1 MMFGFGF
8 LMMLAVF
15 VLPILS
21 VLLIVGGVWGAGQAN
36 FPRFAS
42 PTQSMPPTPTARY
55 CSHCGQGLQNDW
67 KACPHCG
74 AKIE

>member
-8 LMMLAVF
+8 LIMLAVF
-15 VLPILS
+15 VLPILL
-21 VLLIVGGVWGAGQAN
+21 VLLIVGGVWGVGQAN
-36 FPRFAS
+36 LPRFAL
-42 PTQSMPPTPTARY
+42 PTSTAPSTSATRY

-74 AKIE
+74 AKID

>member
-1 MMFGFGF
+1 
-8 LMMLAVF
+8 MLAVF
-15 VLPILS
+15 LLPILL

-36 FPRFAS
+36 LPKFALPTSTAPSTSATRF
-42 PTQSMPPTPTARY
+42 